1 MGGGEG
7 GGEFRILK
15 LRQKGTHRVQ
25 LKEFPSLA
33 GRVGLVQDK
42 FFSCLGLSSR
52 SVTREYFPYTLK
64 LSPSPIFAELQYFVL
79 FAALFHLPSFL
90 KRILAVMAGTIL
102 YQENPLHPICIYYP
116 GVGSFFWKKKSRE
129 EQFVDKN
136 VKYIQVMLKK
146 SYLPSF
152 DLLVP
157 LIQVLL
163 FSSTFEY

>member
-1 MGGGEG
+1 LEFCNIFNFVYWEILENLELCFNLLRSLMGIFIWGILCTCTLSLNWWKHVFNNNEMEKTKDPHSNYCRIGTMYCTKYRNCTLTWNTLTSMGGGEG

-64 LSPSPIFAELQYFVL
+64 LSPSPIFAEL
-79 FAALFHLPSFL
+79 
-90 KRILAVMAGTIL
+90 
-102 YQENPLHPICIYYP
+102 
-116 GVGSFFWKKKSRE
+116 
-129 EQFVDKN
+129 
-136 VKYIQVMLKK
+136 
-146 SYLPSF
+146 
-152 DLLVP
+152 
-157 LIQVLL
+157 
-163 FSSTFEY
+163 